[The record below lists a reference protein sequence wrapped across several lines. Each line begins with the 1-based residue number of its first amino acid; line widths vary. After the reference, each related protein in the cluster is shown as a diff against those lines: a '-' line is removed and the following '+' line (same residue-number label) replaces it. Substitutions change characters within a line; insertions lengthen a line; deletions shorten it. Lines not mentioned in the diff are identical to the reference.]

1 MSASAQGLAG
11 RRALGWTDL
20 QVSALAMG
28 TMQFGWLVS
37 DVESMKILDAYVEAG
52 GNFIQTA
59 NMYGAD
65 QNLMSYEK
73 GKAHVGVTE
82 DLIGRWMAS
91 RGNRDQL
98 VVGTKV
104 RARMWDR
111 PDGEGLGRRHVE
123 RAVEDSLR
131 RLRTES
137 IDLYT
142 AHWPDPDTPIEE
154 TLGVFEDLVKAGKV
168 RYVGLSN
175 FAAFGAL
182 DITLD
187 ALKKGSSLRI
197 AAEQPRYSL
206 VNRAEYEGHLQEVSL
221 REEMGITPYSS
232 LAGGFLTGKYRKDQP
247 IPDSVR
253 AGYASKLMTDQ
264 GWALIDVVEE
274 VARTHDTTMSAV
286 ALAWVLAQ
294 PGITAPIVG
303 ANSIQ
308 QMAGWIPAAEMTL
321 TPEEIERLASS
332 SWDASDMEF
341 FDW

>member
-1 MSASAQGLAG
+1 MSTSSQGLAG
-11 RRALGWTDL
+11 RRSLGWTDL

-37 DVESMKILDAYVEAG
+37 DVESMKILDAYIEAG

-104 RARMWDR
+104 RARMWEG
-111 PDGEGLGRRHVE
+111 PDGEGLGRRHIE

-131 RLRTES
+131 RLRTEA

-154 TLGVFEDLVKAGKV
+154 TAGVFEDLVTAGKV

-182 DITLD
+182 DATLD
-187 ALKKGSSLRI
+187 ALSGRTLRI

-206 VNRAEYEGHLQEVSL
+206 VNRAEYEAHLQEVCL
-221 REEMGITPYSS
+221 REEMGSTPYSS

-247 IPDSVR
+247 IPDSAR
-253 AGYASKLMTDQ
+253 AGYVSKLMNDR
-264 GWALIDVVEE
+264 GWALIGLLDE
-274 VARTHDTTMSAV
+274 VAGAHDTTMSAV

-294 PGITAPIVG
+294 PGITSPIVG
-303 ANSIQ
+303 ANSID
-308 QMAGWIPAAEMTL
+308 QMASWIPAAEIEL
-321 TPEEIERLASS
+321 TTDEIERLSEL